1 MYKIAVT
8 SYLKCIDGKKKRIY
22 VIYMF
27 CVLGVAKLTI
37 LNILFINSIITITK

>member
-27 CVLGVAKLTI
+27 CVLGVAKYN
-37 LNILFINSIITITK
+37 NIKYIIH